1 MRHDNN
7 FIILATP
14 APISHRTAEENL
26 GIGYLAAVLRK
37 NNYEVEIIDGW
48 LADFTPEQISSRIL
62 ASKRPLF
69 VGFSVYQSNMDI
81 AIQTINAVKNKKLD
95 IPFIAGGF
103 GPTFNQ
109 SDFLNAGFDVTVRG
123 EGEDSLLLLAKHY
136 QDNSISLQEI
146 NNISYKNSNGY
157 IVNNPILPL
166 SCNLDDLPYPA
177 RDTIKY
183 AMTRRTPIH
192 VLTARGCTGIGLL
205 GL

>member
-1 MRHDNN
+1 
-7 FIILATP
+7 
-14 APISHRTAEENL
+14 
-26 GIGYLAAVLRK
+26 
-37 NNYEVEIIDGW
+37 
-48 LADFTPEQISSRIL
+48 
-62 ASKRPLF
+62 
-69 VGFSVYQSNMDI
+69 MDI

-157 IVNNPILPL
+157 IVNNPKLPL
-166 SCNLDDLPYPA
+166 SCNLDDLP
-177 RDTIKY
+177 
-183 AMTRRTPIH
+183 
-192 VLTARGCTGIGLL
+192 
-205 GL
+205 